1 VIDPGSSMV
10 TWRNMKLPLME
21 NVLVE
26 DRKFYLPLSLL
37 PVLGYER
44 EYDYESHMLTIRRT
58 WGWWW

>member
-1 VIDPGSSMV
+1 
-10 TWRNMKLPLME
+10 ME

-37 PVLGYER
+37 PVLGYES